1 MFRNSG
7 KKLRVVVKIL
17 FWLNLLFILA
27 LAAGAVWY
35 VKTEFDMEMTLLA
48 GIAAGVVVV
57 MYMVML
63 YISLLVLNAFAELSQ
78 SNVEIRRILAE
89 RRYAPEPTVPRPSPA
104 PYVPVAPAAPVRQR
118 EQRAEDW
125 GNLDADYSQPAAP
138 VPAKPAAEPNYPKQP
153 AWEEPEAAPQETAP
167 KTAPFGMV
175 FCRRCGAK
183 HEPGVAKCRYCGTP
197 LG

>member
-104 PYVPVAPAAPVRQR
+104 PYVPVPPAAPVRHP
-118 EQRAEDW
+118 ES
-125 GNLDADYSQPAAP
+125 L
-138 VPAKPAAEPNYPKQP
+138 AKEGAGR
-153 AWEEPEAAPQETAP
+153 
-167 KTAPFGMV
+167 FGHTV
-175 FCRRCGAK
+175 
-183 HEPGVAKCRYCGTP
+183 
-197 LG
+197 L

>member
-7 KKLRVVVKIL
+7 KKLTVVVKIL

-27 LAAGAVWY
+27 LACGAVWY
-35 VKTEFDMEMTLLA
+35 VNTEYDMEMTILA
-48 GIAAGVVVV
+48 GIAAAIVVVV
-57 MYMVML
+57 YMVML

-78 SNVEIRRILAE
+78 SNVELRRILAE
-89 RRYAPEPTVPRPSPA
+89 RRYAPEPATPRPAPA
-104 PYVPVAPAAPVRQR
+104 PYVPAAPAAPVRQR
-118 EQRAEDW
+118 EQIVEDW
-125 GNLDADYSQPAAP
+125 GNLDADDSRPAA
-138 VPAKPAAEPNYPKQP
+138 VGVKPAAEPTYPKQP
-153 AWEEPEAAPQETAP
+153 AWETPEPAPQEPAP
-167 KTAPFGMV
+167 KPAPFGMV

>member
-7 KKLRVVVKIL
+7 RKLRVVVKIL

-27 LAAGAVWY
+27 LAGGAVWY
-35 VKTEFDMEMTLLA
+35 VYTQFDMEMTILS
-48 GIAAGVVVV
+48 GVAAAVVVV
-57 MYMVML
+57 VYMVGL
-63 YISLLVLNAFAELSQ
+63 YFALLMLNAFAELSQ
-78 SNVEIRRILAE
+78 SNVEIRRILGEMRNAQG
-89 RRYAPEPTVPRPSPA
+89 APAFRA
-104 PYVPVAPAAPVRQR
+104 PVIPVAPAAPVRPR
-118 EQRAEDW
+118 EQSVEDW
-125 GNLDADYSQPAAP
+125 GNLDAPYPQPAPAAP
-138 VPAKPAAEPNYPKQP
+138 VRPVSEVSTPKQP
-153 AWEEPEAAPQETAP
+153 VWEAPAVPEAAPQESAP